1 MSILL
6 TALLSVF
13 AQDVGDR
20 VLFDF
25 EKPEDAERWSN
36 LEITDAATADRRIQK
51 EPNATWSLSN
61 DNATSGAHSLKITFD
76 GGRWPTITTALP
88 REDWMGFHRL
98 CADITVTRPC
108 LVGLSVLQEKSSR
121 KEGWGPV
128 ISRWT
133 KTIFAQPGR
142 NLLSEPLHPNDWQAI
157 LPKWGP
163 VVTFE
168 IFLYAP
174 HPGES
179 IWIDNVRLI
188 TKKDREPETKREFK
202 VAGTDWVVSGV
213 AELGKKLKDQ
223 WTPPAAR
230 TVDQVESEF
239 RALYETLKAEHPR
252 ARLAIFRDGENGYA
266 GWTDAYFNSHGPD
279 GMTFERSENGGRK
292 ETAEMF
298 MRHRSPLHRVD
309 LSSIPAGSSILA
321 ARLLICRA
329 GDPPDAEHDPATHPT
344 MWVAEPC
351 NRPWVETEVNAYEYA
366 KDRFWKA
373 IGGQYYGD
381 DPDFLPV
388 YLAYGPGQ
396 GRVNAWDFTEAVKFW
411 TDGKHENHGFMLHGD
426 GRDWMGRACYRE
438 FPDVQSRPAVLVVY
452 EPK

>member
-51 EPNATWSLSN
+51 EPSATWSLSN

-121 KEGWGPV
+121 KEGWEPV

-142 NLLSEPLHPNDWQAI
+142 NLLSEPLHRNDWQAI
-157 LPKWGP
+157 IPKWGP

-188 TKKDREPETKREFK
+188 AKKDKEPETRREFK
-202 VAGTDWVVSGV
+202 VVGTDWAVSGV
-213 AELGKKLKDQ
+213 GELGKKLKDQ
-223 WTPPAAR
+223 WTPPVPR
-230 TVDQVESEF
+230 TVDQIEMEF
-239 RALYETLKAEHPR
+239 RALHERLKAEHPK
-252 ARLAIFRDGENGYA
+252 AVLATFRDGENGYA

-279 GMTFERSENGGRK
+279 GMTFERSENGGHR
-292 ETAEMF
+292 ETGEIF
-298 MRHRSPLHRVD
+298 MRHRSPLHRVE
-309 LSSIPAGSSILA
+309 LSSIPRGSEILA
-321 ARLLICRA
+321 ARLIVCQA
-329 GDPPDAEHDPATHPT
+329 GELTSKEHNPLEKPT
-344 MWVAEPC
+344 MWVVEPC
-351 NRPWVETEVNAYEYA
+351 NRPWVETEVNAYEFA
-366 KDRFWKA
+366 KDKFWKA

-396 GRVNAWDFTEAVKFW
+396 GKVNVWDFAEAVRFW

-426 GRDWMGRACYRE
+426 SHDWMGRACYRKY
-438 FPDVQSRPAVLVVY
+438 PDVKSRPAVLVIY

>member
-1 MSILL
+1 MSLLL

-13 AQDVGDR
+13 VQDAGDR

-36 LEITDAATADRRIQK
+36 LQILDPSTADRRIQK
-51 EPNATWSLSN
+51 EPNATWSLSK
-61 DNATSGAHSLKITFD
+61 DNATSGAHSLKVTFD
-76 GGRWPTITTALP
+76 GGRWPTITTALLG
-88 REDWMGFHRL
+88 EDWMGFHRL

-121 KEGWGPV
+121 KEGWEPV
-128 ISRWT
+128 VSRWT

-142 NLLSEPLHPNDWQAI
+142 NLLSEPLHRNDWQAI

-188 TKKDREPETKREFK
+188 AKKDKEPETKREFK
-202 VAGTDWVVSGV
+202 VVGTDWVVSGV
-213 AELGKKLKDQ
+213 GELGKKLKDQ
-223 WTPPAAR
+223 WTPPVPK
-230 TVDQVESEF
+230 TVDQVETEF
-239 RALYETLKAEHPR
+239 RVLFEKVKAEHPK
-252 ARLAIFRDGENGYA
+252 AVLATFRDGDHGYA

-292 ETAEMF
+292 ETAEIF
-298 MRHRSPLHRVD
+298 MRHRSPLQRVD
-309 LSSIPAGSSILA
+309 LSSIPPGSAILA
-321 ARLLICRA
+321 ARLIVCQA
-329 GDPPDAEHDPATHPT
+329 GELTSKEHNPLEKPT
-344 MWVAEPC
+344 MWVVEPC
-351 NRPWVETEVNAYEYA
+351 NRPWVETEVNAYEFA
-366 KDRFWKA
+366 KDKFWKA

-381 DPDFLPV
+381 DPDFLPL

-396 GRVNAWDFTEAVKFW
+396 GKVNVWDFAEAVKFW

-426 GRDWMGRACYRE
+426 GKDWMGHACYRE
-438 FPDVQSRPAVLVVY
+438 YPDVPSRPAVLVIY